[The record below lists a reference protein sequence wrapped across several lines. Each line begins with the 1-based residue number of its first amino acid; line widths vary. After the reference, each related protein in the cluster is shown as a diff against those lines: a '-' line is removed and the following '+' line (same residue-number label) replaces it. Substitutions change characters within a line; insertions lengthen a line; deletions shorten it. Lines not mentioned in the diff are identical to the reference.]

1 MFMFI
6 TRTQHAPAAA
16 AARQGR
22 EGEAASA
29 AAQCYHGWLFPLD
42 LHFFVLVWV
51 SGFFSAEK
59 SGFFV
64 TRQLFFSFHCHSQH

>member
-42 LHFFVLVWV
+42 LHFFRSRLGVWV
-51 SGFFSAEK
+51 FFSAEK
-59 SGFFV
+59 SGF
-64 TRQLFFSFHCHSQH
+64 S